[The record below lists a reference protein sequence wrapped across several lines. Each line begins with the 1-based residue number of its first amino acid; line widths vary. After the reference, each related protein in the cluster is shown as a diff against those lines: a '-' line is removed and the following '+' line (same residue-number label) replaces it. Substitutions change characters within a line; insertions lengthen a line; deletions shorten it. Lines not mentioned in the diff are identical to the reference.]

1 PVGLEMVEENLEA
14 DRDELQKQINELPSI
29 EDRLSV
35 GEFIELGS
43 EVVDDEDQDIFASVV
58 ERYSTDRAGI
68 VEEAEEGDL
77 ETEKVSNDE
86 ALKAIDIV
94 RLWELQQEDGQTTI
108 VQVLDNIEKRIQRS
122 KLEIKK
128 QTTLDSYF
136 MCL

>member
-1 PVGLEMVEENLEA
+1 PG
-14 DRDELQKQINELPSI
+14 I

-43 EVVDDEDQDIFASVV
+43 EVVDDEDQDIFASVI

-68 VEEAEEGDL
+68 VEEAEERDI

-94 RLWELQQEDGQTTI
+94 RLWELQQEDVQSTI
-108 VQVLDNIEKRIQRS
+108 VQALDNIEK
-122 KLEIKK
+122 
-128 QTTLDSYF
+128 
-136 MCL
+136 